1 MCVLAMQRAPSPP
14 LDEEPGLPP
23 LCTGFPYP
31 GCIRPLTPCVGFGI
45 YRPVGRS
52 PEGQRAGR
60 KGRDVTHSGHK
71 KDERYRA
78 ILETAARLICERG
91 YEGTSM
97 QEIAAACR
105 MTKAG
110 LYHHVQNKEQLLFD
124 IMSYGMD
131 AFEQQVLER
140 VRGIEDP
147 VERLRQCMR
156 LNIELVTG
164 GCCKEV
170 IIILHEH
177 ATLTGEA
184 RAFIDGRKK
193 QYVRFLEDSF
203 SEAVRAGRARPVQ
216 PTVAAFSF
224 LGMVLWIYKWFQPD
238 GRLSVQQIADGMVDL
253 LFNGVVSPA
262 QAVSPA
268 AGAPVLSIVPPVA
281 AGNES

>member
-1 MCVLAMQRAPSPP
+1 M
-14 LDEEPGLPP
+14 
-23 LCTGFPYP
+23 
-31 GCIRPLTPCVGFGI
+31 
-45 YRPVGRS
+45 
-52 PEGQRAGR
+52 
-60 KGRDVTHSGHK
+60 THSGRK
-71 KDERYRA
+71 QEDGERYRA

-131 AFEQQVLER
+131 AFEGQVLAK
-140 VRGIEDP
+140 VRDIADP
-147 VERLRQCMR
+147 VERLRSCMR
-156 LNIELVTG
+156 LNIDLVAG
-164 GCCKEV
+164 GFSKEV

-193 QYVRFLEDSF
+193 NYVRFLEDSF
-203 SEAVRAGRARPVQ
+203 AEAVRMGLARPVQ

-224 LGMVLWIYKWFQPD
+224 LGMVLWIYKWFQQD

-262 QAVSPA
+262 A
-268 AGAPVLSIVPPVA
+268 AAPSGTGAPVLSLVPPVA
-281 AGNES
+281 AGGES

>member
-1 MCVLAMQRAPSPP
+1 M
-14 LDEEPGLPP
+14 
-23 LCTGFPYP
+23 
-31 GCIRPLTPCVGFGI
+31 
-45 YRPVGRS
+45 
-52 PEGQRAGR
+52 
-60 KGRDVTHSGHK
+60 HSGRRQ
-71 KDERYRA
+71 DDSERYRA

-124 IMSYGMD
+124 IMSYGMG
-131 AFEQQVLER
+131 AFEQQVLEQ
-140 VRGIEDP
+140 VREIPDP
-147 VERLRQCMR
+147 VERLRECMR
-156 LNIELVTG
+156 LNIHLVTG
-164 GCCKEV
+164 GCSKEV

-193 QYVRFLEDSF
+193 RYVRFLEDSF
-203 SEAVRAGRARPVQ
+203 SEAVRMGRIRPVQ

-238 GRLSVQQIADGMVDL
+238 GRLSAEQVSHEMVEL
-253 LFNGVVSPA
+253 LFTGLVSPPVA
-262 QAVSPA
+262 AVPA
-268 AGAPVLSIVPPVA
+268 PGAPVLSLVPSA
-281 AGNES
+281 AGGGES

>member
-1 MCVLAMQRAPSPP
+1 M
-14 LDEEPGLPP
+14 
-23 LCTGFPYP
+23 
-31 GCIRPLTPCVGFGI
+31 
-45 YRPVGRS
+45 
-52 PEGQRAGR
+52 
-60 KGRDVTHSGHK
+60 HSGRRQ
-71 KDERYRA
+71 DDGERYRA

-131 AFEQQVLER
+131 AFEQQVLDK
-140 VRGIEDP
+140 VRDNPDP
-147 VERLRQCMR
+147 VERLRECMR
-156 LNIELVTG
+156 LNIHLVTG
-164 GCCKEV
+164 GCSKEV

-193 QYVRFLEDSF
+193 RYVRFLEDSF
-203 SEAVRAGRARPVQ
+203 SEAVRLGRIRAVQ

-238 GRLSVQQIADGMVDL
+238 GRLSAEQVANEMVEL
-253 LFNGVVSPA
+253 LFAGLVTPA
-262 QAVSPA
+262 VAGASA
-268 AGAPVLSIVPPVA
+268 EGAPVLSIVPPTA
-281 AGNES
+281 AGGES

>member
-1 MCVLAMQRAPSPP
+1 MNS
-14 LDEEPGLPP
+14 
-23 LCTGFPYP
+23 
-31 GCIRPLTPCVGFGI
+31 
-45 YRPVGRS
+45 GRRQDD
-52 PEGQRAGR
+52 G
-60 KGRDVTHSGHK
+60 
-71 KDERYRA
+71 ERYRA

-124 IMSYGMD
+124 IMGYGMD
-131 AFEQQVLER
+131 AFEQQVLEK
-140 VRGIEDP
+140 VRGMPDP
-147 VERLRQCMR
+147 VERLRECMR
-156 LNIELVTG
+156 LNIHLVTG
-164 GCCKEV
+164 GCSKEV

-193 QYVRFLEDSF
+193 RYVRFLEDSF
-203 SEAVRAGRARPVQ
+203 SEAVRMGRIRTVQ

-238 GRLSVQQIADGMVDL
+238 GRLSAEQVSNEMVEL
-253 LFNGVVSPA
+253 LFAGLVTPA
-262 QAVSPA
+262 SAAVPA
-268 AGAPVLSIVPPVA
+268 AGAPVLSIVPPTAV
-281 AGNES
+281 GEKP

>member
-1 MCVLAMQRAPSPP
+1 
-14 LDEEPGLPP
+14 
-23 LCTGFPYP
+23 
-31 GCIRPLTPCVGFGI
+31 
-45 YRPVGRS
+45 
-52 PEGQRAGR
+52 
-60 KGRDVTHSGHK
+60 VTHSGHPR
-71 KDERYRA
+71 DERYRT

-124 IMSYGMD
+124 IMGYGMSF
-131 AFEQQVLER
+131 FEEQVLAQ
-140 VRGIEDP
+140 VREIADP
-147 VERLRQCMR
+147 VERLRECMR
-156 LNIELVTG
+156 RNIDLVTG
-164 GCCKEV
+164 GCSKEV

-193 QYVRFLEDSF
+193 RYVRFLEDSF
-203 SEAVRAGRARPVQ
+203 AEAIRGGLARNID

-238 GRLSVQQIADGMVDL
+238 GRLSAQQVASGMVDL
-253 LFNGVVSPA
+253 LFNGVVSPSA
-262 QAVSPA
+262 GRA
-268 AGAPVLSIVPPVA
+268 ASDAPVLSLVPPVPSA
-281 AGNES
+281 IGGDS

>member
-1 MCVLAMQRAPSPP
+1 MNS
-14 LDEEPGLPP
+14 
-23 LCTGFPYP
+23 
-31 GCIRPLTPCVGFGI
+31 
-45 YRPVGRS
+45 GRRQDD
-52 PEGQRAGR
+52 G
-60 KGRDVTHSGHK
+60 
-71 KDERYRA
+71 ERYRA

-131 AFEQQVLER
+131 AFEGVVLEK
-140 VRGIEDP
+140 VRDIADP
-147 VERLRQCMR
+147 VERLRECMR
-156 LNIELVTG
+156 LNIHLVTG
-164 GCCKEV
+164 GCSKEV

-184 RAFIDGRKK
+184 RAFIDSRKK
-193 QYVRFLEDSF
+193 NYVRFLEDAF
-203 SEAVRAGRARPVQ
+203 SEAVRQGRIRTVQ

-238 GRLSVQQIADGMVDL
+238 GRLSAEQVSNEMVEL
-253 LFNGVVSPA
+253 LFAGLVTPA
-262 QAVSPA
+262 AAAVPA
-268 AGAPVLSIVPPVA
+268 AGAPVLSIVPPA
-281 AGNES
+281 AVGEKS